1 MDKKK
6 VKVRAL
12 YIILI
17 MLAIHLTR
25 EMYIALAI
33 YNHLQKSG
41 ESYYLAY
48 IPALF
53 IFLAV
58 YVVIKKSNSSSQSIP
73 HFSFKRIS
81 LLKVLVL
88 ATLIA
93 IIETPIFI
101 GLEALYAWITAI
113 IWPEF
118 SVRIFGFGTNVSTD
132 AGHPI
137 QIILLGALVRGV
149 IVPIYEELYFRALLI
164 NALLS
169 KYSATFSITISSL
182 AFAFIHNPELIPS
195 VMFGGLL
202 YAFLYIKYQNILL
215 PIICHGMTNTFLYIY
230 QCSGGLDSFKNKSI
244 EQAQNIYSW
253 SSEIGLALIGI
264 LVLSWI
270 IWKEKI
276 FTLNAYK
283 NPIKYSAN
291 EQK

>member
-6 VKVRAL
+6 IKVRAL
-12 YIILI
+12 YIILV
-17 MLAIHLTR
+17 MLVIHLAR

-53 IFLAV
+53 VFLAV
-58 YVVIKKSNSSSQSIP
+58 YIVIRKSNSSLQPIL

-81 LLKVLVL
+81 LLKLLVL

-101 GLEALYAWITAI
+101 GLEALYAWITATA
-113 IWPEF
+113 WPDLA
-118 SVRIFGFGTNVSTD
+118 VRIFGFGTNISTD
-132 AGHPI
+132 IRHPI

-169 KYSATFSITISSL
+169 KYSVYFSITISSL
-182 AFAFIHNPELIPS
+182 VFALIHSPDLMPS
-195 VMFGGLL
+195 VFLSGLL

-215 PIICHGMTNTFLYIY
+215 PIICHGMGNIFLYMY
-230 QCSGGLDSFKNKSI
+230 QYSGELENFKNKSI
-244 EQAQNIYSW
+244 EQAQNINSW
-253 SSEIGLALIGI
+253 SFEIGAALIGV
-264 LVLSWI
+264 LMLSWI
-270 IWKEKI
+270 IRKERL
-276 FTLNAYK
+276 FTFDVCRGATK
-283 NPIKYSAN
+283 D
-291 EQK
+291 

>member
-1 MDKKK
+1 
-6 VKVRAL
+6 
-12 YIILI
+12 
-17 MLAIHLTR
+17 MLVIHLAR

-53 IFLAV
+53 VFLAV
-58 YVVIKKSNSSSQSIP
+58 YIVIRKSNSSLQPIL

-81 LLKVLVL
+81 LLKLLVL

-101 GLEALYAWITAI
+101 GLEALYAWITATA
-113 IWPEF
+113 WPDLAI
-118 SVRIFGFGTNVSTD
+118 RIFGFGTNVSTD
-132 AGHPI
+132 IRHPI

-169 KYSATFSITISSL
+169 KYSVFVSITISSL
-182 AFAFIHNPELIPS
+182 VFALIHSPDLMPS
-195 VMFGGLL
+195 VFLSGLL

-215 PIICHGMTNTFLYIY
+215 PIICHGMGNIFLYMY
-230 QCSGGLDSFKNKSI
+230 QYSGELENFRSKSI
-244 EQAQNIYSW
+244 EQAQNINSW
-253 SSEIGLALIGI
+253 SFEIGAALIGI
-264 LVLSWI
+264 VILSWI
-270 IWKEKI
+270 IRKERL
-276 FTLNAYK
+276 FTFDVCRGATK
-283 NPIKYSAN
+283 D
-291 EQK
+291 

>member
-6 VKVRAL
+6 LKVRAL
-12 YIILI
+12 YIILV
-17 MLAIHLTR
+17 MLVIHLAR

-53 IFLAV
+53 VFLAV
-58 YVVIKKSNSSSQSIP
+58 YIVIRKSNSSSQPIL

-81 LLKVLVL
+81 LLKLLVL

-101 GLEALYAWITAI
+101 GLGALYAWITATA
-113 IWPEF
+113 WPDLAI
-118 SVRIFGFGTNVSTD
+118 RIFGFGTNVSTD
-132 AGHPI
+132 IRHPI

-169 KYSATFSITISSL
+169 KYSVYFSITISSL
-182 AFAFIHNPELIPS
+182 VFALIHSPDLMPS
-195 VMFGGLL
+195 VFLSGLL

-215 PIICHGMTNTFLYIY
+215 PIICHGMGNIFLYMY
-230 QCSGGLDSFKNKSI
+230 QYSGELENFKNKSI
-244 EQAQNIYSW
+244 EQAQNINSW
-253 SSEIGLALIGI
+253 SFEIGAALIGV
-264 LVLSWI
+264 LMLSWI
-270 IWKEKI
+270 IRKERLLTFDVCRGATKD
-276 FTLNAYK
+276 
-283 NPIKYSAN
+283 
-291 EQK
+291 

>member
-6 VKVRAL
+6 IKVRAL
-12 YIILI
+12 YIILV
-17 MLAIHLTR
+17 MLVIHLAR

-53 IFLAV
+53 VFLAV
-58 YVVIKKSNSSSQSIP
+58 YIVIRKSNSSLQPIL

-81 LLKVLVL
+81 LLKLLVL

-101 GLEALYAWITAI
+101 GLEALYAWITATA
-113 IWPEF
+113 WPDLAI
-118 SVRIFGFGTNVSTD
+118 RIFGFGTNVSTD
-132 AGHPI
+132 IRHPI

-169 KYSATFSITISSL
+169 KYSVFVSITISSL
-182 AFAFIHNPELIPS
+182 VFALIHSPDLMPS
-195 VMFGGLL
+195 VFLSGLL

-215 PIICHGMTNTFLYIY
+215 PIICHGMGNIFLYMY
-230 QCSGGLDSFKNKSI
+230 QYSGELENFRSKSI
-244 EQAQNIYSW
+244 EQAQNINSW
-253 SSEIGLALIGI
+253 SFEIGAALIGI
-264 LVLSWI
+264 VILSWI
-270 IWKEKI
+270 IRKERL
-276 FTLNAYK
+276 FTFDVCR
-283 NPIKYSAN
+283 SAT
-291 EQK
+291 KD

>member
-6 VKVRAL
+6 IKVRAL
-12 YIILI
+12 YIILV
-17 MLAIHLTR
+17 MLVIHLAR

-53 IFLAV
+53 VFLAV
-58 YVVIKKSNSSSQSIP
+58 YIVIRKSNSSLQPIL

-81 LLKVLVL
+81 LLKLLVL

-101 GLEALYAWITAI
+101 GLEALYAWITATA
-113 IWPEF
+113 WPDLA
-118 SVRIFGFGTNVSTD
+118 VRIFGFGTNISTD
-132 AGHPI
+132 IRHPI

-169 KYSATFSITISSL
+169 KYSVYFSITISSL
-182 AFAFIHNPELIPS
+182 VFALIHSPDLMPS
-195 VMFGGLL
+195 VFLSGLL

-215 PIICHGMTNTFLYIY
+215 PIICHGMGNIFLYMY
-230 QCSGGLDSFKNKSI
+230 QYSGELENFRSKSI
-244 EQAQNIYSW
+244 EQAQNINSW
-253 SSEIGLALIGI
+253 SFEIGAALIGV
-264 LVLSWI
+264 LMLSWI
-270 IWKEKI
+270 IRKERL
-276 FTLNAYK
+276 FTFDVCRGATK
-283 NPIKYSAN
+283 D
-291 EQK
+291 